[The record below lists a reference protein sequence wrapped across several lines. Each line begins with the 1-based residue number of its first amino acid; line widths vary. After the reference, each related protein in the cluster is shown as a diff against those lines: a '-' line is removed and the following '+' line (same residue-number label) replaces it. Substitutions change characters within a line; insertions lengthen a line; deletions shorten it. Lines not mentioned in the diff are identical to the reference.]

1 MPRSRIFS
9 PQAER
14 EVVDELMRRDL
25 TAFVRRSFETVVP
38 GETLRLNWHI
48 HAMTYTLE
56 QVRQGKIK
64 RLIITIP
71 PRHLKSITTSV
82 AFPAFLLGH
91 DPSAKVVCVS
101 YSTDLAIKHAR
112 DCKAVMTSHW
122 YRRLFPGMC
131 ISEKN
136 TELETVTTQRG
147 YRLATSPGATLT
159 GLGGNYIILDDPMNP
174 KQAMSKAQR
183 SSVIQWFGNTLLTR
197 LNDKSHDV
205 IIVVMQRLHVDDLVG
220 VLLEQGGWHHL
231 DLPAIADAPQ
241 KVAIGRGKFYR
252 RKVGDIL
259 HPALE
264 PAPILAEIKA
274 RMGTM
279 DFSAQYLQRPI
290 PAEGNLIK
298 REWIK
303 LYRALPEKKPGD
315 YTVISWDTALKPTE
329 ISDYSVGT
337 VWQVQ
342 GDNCYLI
349 DLVRGRFDFTE
360 LKRAVMRLKAQWSDA
375 HILIE
380 DKGSGT
386 SLIQELRREQVN
398 TIPITPDVD
407 KVTRLYATQPRFESG
422 SVLFPEGV
430 PWLDGLIG
438 ELLGFPEGRHDD
450 QVDSISQALSW
461 IEKRKQNQVPWVW
474 PVIVRVRNPYREAFP
489 DYRDLP

>member
-1 MPRSRIFS
+1 MPRPRTLS
-9 PQAER
+9 PQAQR
-14 EVVDELMRRDL
+14 EVVDELIRRDL
-25 TAFVRRSFETVVP
+25 VAFVRRSFETVAP
-38 GETLRLNWHI
+38 GESLRLNWHI
-48 HAMTYTLE
+48 RAMAHVLE
-56 QVRQGKIK
+56 QVRRGKIK

-91 DPSAKVVCVS
+91 DPSAKIVCVS
-101 YSTDLAIKHAR
+101 YSADLAIKHAR

-122 YRRLFPGMC
+122 YRRIFPGMR

-136 TELETVTTQRG
+136 TELEIITNKRG
-147 YRLATSPGATLT
+147 GRLATSPGGTLT
-159 GLGGNYIILDDPMNP
+159 GLGGNYFILDDPMNP
-174 KQAMSKAQR
+174 KQAMSKVQR
-183 SSVIQWFGNTLLTR
+183 KSLIQWFGNTLLSR
-197 LNDKSHDV
+197 LNDKSQDV

-220 VLLEQGGWHHL
+220 ALLEQGGWHHL

-241 KVAIGRGKFYR
+241 KVPIGQKKFHR
-252 RKVGDIL
+252 RNVGDIL

-264 PAPILAEIKA
+264 PAHILEEIKA

-290 PAEGNLIK
+290 PAEGNLVK

-315 YTVISWDTALKPTE
+315 FMVTSWDTAMKPTE
-329 ISDYSVGT
+329 ISDFSVGT
-337 VWQVQ
+337 TWLVQ

-360 LKRAVMRLKAQWSDA
+360 LKRAVIRQKAQWPDA

-380 DKGSGT
+380 DKGLGT
-386 SLIQELRREQVN
+386 SLIQELRGEKVN
-398 TIPITPDVD
+398 TIPITPDID

-422 SVLFPEGV
+422 SVHFPENA
-430 PWLDGLIG
+430 PWLDDLIS
-438 ELLGFPEGRHDD
+438 EVLGFPEGRHDD
-450 QVDSISQALSW
+450 QVDSISQALAW
-461 IEKRKQNQVPWVW
+461 IEKRKQNCVDWACPI
-474 PVIVRVRNPYREAFP
+474 IVRVRNPYREAFP

>member
-1 MPRSRIFS
+1 MSPARTLS
-9 PQAER
+9 PQAQR

-25 TAFVRRSFETVVP
+25 VAFVRRSFETVVP
-38 GETLRLNWHI
+38 GESLRLNWHI
-48 HAMTYTLE
+48 HAMAHALE
-56 QVRQGKIK
+56 QVRRGKIK

-91 DPSAKVVCVS
+91 DPSAKIICVS
-101 YSTDLAIKHAR
+101 YSSDLAIKHAR
-112 DCKAVMTSHW
+112 DCKAVMTSRW
-122 YRRLFPGMC
+122 YRRIFPGMR

-136 TELETVTTQRG
+136 TELETVTNQRG
-147 YRLATSPGATLT
+147 YRLATSPGGTLT

-174 KQAMSKAQR
+174 KQAMSKLQR
-183 SSVIQWFGNTLLTR
+183 KSVIQWFGNTLLSR
-197 LNDKSHDV
+197 LNDKSQDV
-205 IIVVMQRLHVDDLVG
+205 IIVVMQRLHVGDLVG
-220 VLLEQGGWHHL
+220 ALLEQGGWYHL
-231 DLPAIADAPQ
+231 DLPAIADAVE
-241 KVAIGRGKFYR
+241 KVPIGPNRFHR
-252 RKVGDIL
+252 RKAGDLL

-264 PAPILAEIKA
+264 PAHILEEIKA

-290 PAEGNLIK
+290 PAEGNLIR

-315 YTVISWDTALKPTE
+315 YMVISWDTAMKPTE

-337 VWQVQ
+337 VWLVQ

-349 DLVRGRFDFTE
+349 DLVRDRFDFIE
-360 LKRAVMRLKAQWSDA
+360 LKRAVMHQRGRSPDA

-398 TIPITPDVD
+398 TIPITPDID

-422 SVLFPEGV
+422 SVHFPENV
-430 PWLDGLIG
+430 SWLDDLIG
-438 ELLGFPEGRHDD
+438 ELLGFPEGRYDD
-450 QVDSISQALSW
+450 QVDSISQALAW
-461 IEKRKQNQVPWVW
+461 IEKRKQDHVPLVW
-474 PVIVRVRNPYREAFP
+474 PIFVRVRNPYREAFP

>member
-1 MPRSRIFS
+1 MPRSHTLS
-9 PQAER
+9 PQAKR
-14 EVVDELMRRDL
+14 EVVDELMRRNL

-48 HAMTYTLE
+48 DAMTYALE
-56 QVRQGKIK
+56 QVRQGKIR
-64 RLIITIP
+64 RLIIAIP

-91 DPSAKVVCVS
+91 DPSSKIVCVS

-112 DCKAVMTSHW
+112 DCKAVMTSRW
-122 YRRLFPGMC
+122 YRRIFPGMC

-197 LNDKSHDV
+197 LNDKSKDV

-220 VLLEQGGWHHL
+220 ALLEQGGWHHL

-241 KVAIGRGKFYR
+241 KVPIARNKFHR
-252 RKVGDIL
+252 RKTGDIL

-264 PAPILAEIKA
+264 PAHILEEIKA

-290 PAEGNLIK
+290 PAEGNLIR

-315 YTVISWDTALKPTE
+315 YKVISWDTAMKPTE

-337 VWQVQ
+337 TWYVQ
-342 GDNCYLI
+342 GDNCYLT

-360 LKRAVMRLKAQWSDA
+360 LKRAVIRQRNQWPDA

-386 SLIQELRREQVN
+386 SLIQQLRHEQVN
-398 TIPITPDVD
+398 TIAISPEND
-407 KVTRLYATQPRFESG
+407 KVTRLYSTQPRFESG
-422 SVLFPEGV
+422 SVHFPENAF
-430 PWLDGLIG
+430 WLDDLIG

-450 QVDSISQALSW
+450 QVDSISQALAW
-461 IEKRKQNQVPWVW
+461 IEKRKRSHVPIVA
-474 PVIVRVRNPYREAFP
+474 PIIVRVRNPYREAFP
-489 DYRDLP
+489 DYRGLP

>member
-1 MPRSRIFS
+1 MPRSRTLS

-38 GETLRLNWHI
+38 NETLRLNWHI
-48 HAMTYTLE
+48 HAMTYALE
-56 QVRQGKIK
+56 QVRQGNIK

-91 DPSAKVVCVS
+91 DPSAKIVCVS

-112 DCKAVMTSHW
+112 DCKAVMTSRW
-122 YRRLFPGMC
+122 YRRLFPGMR

-136 TELETVTTQRG
+136 TELETVTTLRG

-183 SSVIQWFGNTLLTR
+183 GSVIQWFGNTLLTR

-241 KVAIGRGKFYR
+241 KIPIGRGKFSR

-259 HPALE
+259 HPRSS
-264 PAPILAEIKA
+264 PPVSWRK
-274 RMGTM
+274 
-279 DFSAQYLQRPI
+279 S
-290 PAEGNLIK
+290 K
-298 REWIK
+298 REWGQWTF
-303 LYRALPEKKPGD
+303 LRSTCSGPSRP
-315 YTVISWDTALKPTE
+315 
-329 ISDYSVGT
+329 
-337 VWQVQ
+337 
-342 GDNCYLI
+342 
-349 DLVRGRFDFTE
+349 
-360 LKRAVMRLKAQWSDA
+360 KA
-375 HILIE
+375 
-380 DKGSGT
+380 T
-386 SLIQELRREQVN
+386 
-398 TIPITPDVD
+398 
-407 KVTRLYATQPRFESG
+407 
-422 SVLFPEGV
+422 
-430 PWLDGLIG
+430 
-438 ELLGFPEGRHDD
+438 
-450 QVDSISQALSW
+450 
-461 IEKRKQNQVPWVW
+461 
-474 PVIVRVRNPYREAFP
+474 
-489 DYRDLP
+489 

>member
-1 MPRSRIFS
+1 MSPARTLS
-9 PQAER
+9 PQAQR
-14 EVVDELMRRDL
+14 KVIDELMRRDL
-25 TAFVRRSFETVVP
+25 VAFVRRSFETVVP
-38 GETLRLNWHI
+38 GESLRLNWHI
-48 HAMTYTLE
+48 RAMAHVLE
-56 QVRQGKIK
+56 QVRRGKIK

-91 DPSAKVVCVS
+91 DPSAKIICVS
-101 YSTDLAIKHAR
+101 YSADLAIKHAR
-112 DCKAVMTSHW
+112 DCKAVMTSSW
-122 YRRLFPGMC
+122 YRRIFPGMR

-136 TELETVTTQRG
+136 TELEAVTTKCG
-147 YRLATSPGATLT
+147 YRLATSPGGTLT

-174 KQAMSKAQR
+174 KQAMSKLQR
-183 SSVIQWFGNTLLTR
+183 KSVIQWFGNTLLSR
-197 LNDKSHDV
+197 LNDKSQDV
-205 IIVVMQRLHVDDLVG
+205 IIVVMQRLHVDDLIG
-220 VLLEQGGWHHL
+220 ALLEQGGWYHL
-231 DLPAIADAPQ
+231 DLSAIADAPE
-241 KVAIGRGKFYR
+241 KVSIGPNKFHR
-252 RKVGDIL
+252 RKAGDLL
-259 HPALE
+259 HPAFE
-264 PAPILAEIKA
+264 PAHILQEIKA
-274 RMGTM
+274 RMGMM

-315 YTVISWDTALKPTE
+315 YMVISWDTAMKPTE

-337 VWQVQ
+337 IWHVQ

-360 LKRAVMRLKAQWSDA
+360 LKRAVMHQRARWLDA

-398 TIPITPDVD
+398 TISITPDTD
-407 KVTRLYATQPRFESG
+407 KVTRPRFESG
-422 SVLFPEGV
+422 SVHFPENA
-430 PWLDGLIG
+430 PWLDDLIS
-438 ELLGFPEGRHDD
+438 ELLGFPEGRYDD
-450 QVDSISQALSW
+450 QVDSISQALAW
-461 IEKRKQNQVPWVW
+461 IEKRKQSHA
-474 PVIVRVRNPYREAFP
+474 PVVLPIIVRVRNPYREAFP

>member
-1 MPRSRIFS
+1 MPQSRTLS

-38 GETLRLNWHI
+38 NETLRLNWHI
-48 HAMTYTLE
+48 HAMTYALE
-56 QVRQGKIK
+56 QVRQGNIK

-91 DPSAKVVCVS
+91 DPSSKIVCVS

-112 DCKAVMTSHW
+112 DCKAVMTSGW
-122 YRRLFPGMC
+122 YRRIFPGMR

-147 YRLATSPGATLT
+147 YRMATSPGATLT

-183 SSVIQWFGNTLLTR
+183 TSVIQWFGNTLLTR
-197 LNDKSHDV
+197 LNDKSRDV

-220 VLLEQGGWHHL
+220 ILLEQGGWHHL

-241 KVAIGRGKFYR
+241 KVPIARKKFHR
-252 RKVGDIL
+252 RKTGDIL

-264 PAPILAEIKA
+264 PAHILEEIKA

-290 PAEGNLIK
+290 PAEGNLIR

-303 LYRALPEKKPGD
+303 LYRALPEKKSGD
-315 YTVISWDTALKPTE
+315 STVISWDTAMKPTE

-337 VWQVQ
+337 AWYVQ

-349 DLVRGRFDFTE
+349 DLVRGRFDFAE
-360 LKRAVMRLKAQWSDA
+360 LKRAVIGRRNQWPDA

-398 TIPITPDVD
+398 PIAITPDVD
-407 KVTRLYATQPRFESG
+407 KVTRVYATQPRFESG
-422 SVLFPEGV
+422 SVHFPENA
-430 PWLDGLIG
+430 PWLDDLIG

-450 QVDSISQALSW
+450 QVDSISQALAW
-461 IEKRKQNQVPWVW
+461 IEKRKQSHMPIVAPI
-474 PVIVRVRNPYREAFP
+474 IVRVRNPYREAFP

>member
-1 MPRSRIFS
+1 
-9 PQAER
+9 
-14 EVVDELMRRDL
+14 
-25 TAFVRRSFETVVP
+25 
-38 GETLRLNWHI
+38 
-48 HAMTYTLE
+48 
-56 QVRQGKIK
+56 
-64 RLIITIP
+64 
-71 PRHLKSITTSV
+71 
-82 AFPAFLLGH
+82 
-91 DPSAKVVCVS
+91 
-101 YSTDLAIKHAR
+101 
-112 DCKAVMTSHW
+112 
-122 YRRLFPGMC
+122 
-131 ISEKN
+131 
-136 TELETVTTQRG
+136 
-147 YRLATSPGATLT
+147 
-159 GLGGNYIILDDPMNP
+159 MNP

-197 LNDKSHDV
+197 LNDKSQGV

-264 PAPILAEIKA
+264 PASILAEIKA

-360 LKRAVMRLKAQWSDA
+360 LKRAVMRLRAQWSDA

-430 PWLDGLIG
+430 PWLDDLIS

-450 QVDSISQALSW
+450 QVDSISQALAW
-461 IEKRKQNQVPWVW
+461 IEKRKQDHVPLV
-474 PVIVRVRNPYREAFP
+474 
-489 DYRDLP
+489 

>member
-1 MPRSRIFS
+1 MPRQSALS
-9 PQAER
+9 PLAQR
-14 EVVDELMRRDL
+14 ELVDELMRRNL
-25 TAFVRRSFETVVP
+25 VAFVRRCFETVAP
-38 GETLRLNWHI
+38 GETLRMNWHI
-48 HAMTYTLE
+48 DAMAHALE
-56 QVRQGKIK
+56 EVRRGKIK

-91 DPSAKVVCVS
+91 DPSSKIICVS

-112 DCKAVMTSHW
+112 DCKAVMTSRW
-122 YRRLFPGMC
+122 YRRIFPPMC

-147 YRLATSPGATLT
+147 YRLATSPGGTLT

-174 KQAMSKAQR
+174 KQAMSKTQR
-183 SSVIQWFGNTLLTR
+183 TSVIQWFGNTLLTR
-197 LNDKSHDV
+197 LNDKSEDV

-220 VLLEQGGWHHL
+220 ALLEQGGWHHL

-241 KVAIGRGKFYR
+241 KVPIGPKKFHW
-252 RKVGDIL
+252 RKVGDL
-259 HPALE
+259 RHPALE
-264 PAPILAEIKA
+264 PAHILAEIKA

-290 PAEGNLIK
+290 PAEGNMIK

-303 LYRALPEKKPGD
+303 LYRALPEKKSGD
-315 YTVISWDTALKPTE
+315 YTVISWDTAMKPTE
-329 ISDYSVGT
+329 LSDYSVGT
-337 VWQVQ
+337 AWQVQ

-349 DLVRGRFDFTE
+349 DLIRGRFDFAE
-360 LKRAVMRLKAQWSDA
+360 LKRAVMRQKAQWPEA

-386 SLIQELRREQVN
+386 SLIQELRRERVN
-398 TIPITPDVD
+398 PIPITPDID

-422 SVLFPEGV
+422 SVYFPEHA
-430 PWLDGLIG
+430 WLSDLID
-438 ELLGFPEGRHDD
+438 ELLGFPEGRYDD
-450 QVDSISQALSW
+450 QVDSISQALAW
-461 IEKRKQNQVPWVW
+461 IEKRKQSYVPLVL
-474 PVIVRVRNPYREAFP
+474 PIVVRCRNPYREAFP
-489 DYRDLP
+489 DYRDIPR

>member
-1 MPRSRIFS
+1 M
-9 PQAER
+9 
-14 EVVDELMRRDL
+14 
-25 TAFVRRSFETVVP
+25 
-38 GETLRLNWHI
+38 
-48 HAMTYTLE
+48 
-56 QVRQGKIK
+56 
-64 RLIITIP
+64 
-71 PRHLKSITTSV
+71 

-91 DPSAKVVCVS
+91 DPSAKIVCVS

-122 YRRLFPGMC
+122 YRRLFPGMR

-197 LNDKSHDV
+197 LNDKSQGV

-241 KVAIGRGKFYR
+241 KVAIGRGKFSR

-337 VWQVQ
+337 AWQVQ

-349 DLVRGRFDFTE
+349 DLVRDRFDFTE
-360 LKRAVMRLKAQWSDA
+360 LKRAVMRLRAQWPHA

-430 PWLDGLIG
+430 PWLDDLIS

-450 QVDSISQALSW
+450 QVDSISQALAW
-461 IEKRKQNQVPWVW
+461 IEKRKQDHVPLVW
-474 PVIVRVRNPYREAFP
+474 PIIVRVRNPYREAFP

>member
-1 MPRSRIFS
+1 
-9 PQAER
+9 
-14 EVVDELMRRDL
+14 VDELLRRNLVD
-25 TAFVRRSFETVVP
+25 FVRRSFETVVP
-38 GETLRLNWHI
+38 GESLRLNWHI
-48 HAMTYTLE
+48 PAMAHVLE
-56 QVRQGKIK
+56 QVRWRKIK

-91 DPSAKVVCVS
+91 DPSSKIVCVS

-112 DCKAVMTSHW
+112 DCKAVMISRW
-122 YRRLFPGMC
+122 YRRIFPGMR

-136 TELETVTTQRG
+136 TELETVTTMRG

-159 GLGGNYIILDDPMNP
+159 GLGGNFIILDDPMNP

-183 SSVIQWFGNTLLTR
+183 SSVIQWFGNTLLSR
-197 LNDKSHDV
+197 LNDKSQDV

-220 VLLEQGGWHHL
+220 ALLEQGGWHHL
-231 DLPAIADAPQ
+231 NLPAIADVPEKVPIGQ
-241 KVAIGRGKFYR
+241 KKFYR
-252 RKVGDIL
+252 RKVGDVL

-264 PAPILAEIKA
+264 PAHILEEIKA

-290 PAEGNLIK
+290 PAEGNMIK

-303 LYRALPEKKPGD
+303 SYRALPEKKPGD
-315 YTVISWDTALKPTE
+315 YTVISWDTAMKPTE
-329 ISDYSVGT
+329 MSDYSVGT
-337 VWQVQ
+337 VWHVQ
-342 GDNCYLI
+342 GDNFYLI

-360 LKRAVMRLKAQWSDA
+360 LKRAVIGQRTQRPDA

-398 TIPITPDVD
+398 PIAISPETD
-407 KVTRLYATQPRFESG
+407 KVTRLFATQPRFESG
-422 SVLFPEGV
+422 SVHFPESA
-430 PWLDGLIG
+430 PWLDDLVS
-438 ELLGFPEGRHDD
+438 ELLGFPQGRHDD
-450 QVDSISQALSW
+450 QVDSISQALAW
-461 IEKRKQNQVPWVW
+461 IVKRDQSRLATVGPIMVPVC
-474 PVIVRVRNPYREAFP
+474 NPYREAFP
-489 DYRDLP
+489 HYTDIPW

>member
-1 MPRSRIFS
+1 MSRAHVLS
-9 PQAER
+9 PQVQR
-14 EVVDELMRRDL
+14 EVVDELIRRDL
-25 TAFVRRSFETVVP
+25 VAFTRRSFETVAP
-38 GETLRLNWHI
+38 GESLRLNWHI
-48 HAMTYTLE
+48 RAMAHVLE
-56 QVRQGKIK
+56 QVRRGRIK

-91 DPSAKVVCVS
+91 DPSDKIVCVS
-101 YSTDLAIKHAR
+101 YSADLAIKHAR
-112 DCKAVMTSHW
+112 DCKAVMTSAW
-122 YRRLFPGMC
+122 YRRIFPGMR

-147 YRLATSPGATLT
+147 FRLATSVGGTLT

-174 KQAMSKAQR
+174 KQAMSETQR
-183 SSVIQWFGNTLLTR
+183 SSVIQWFGNTLLSR
-197 LNDKSHDV
+197 LNDKSQDV

-220 VLLEQGGWHHL
+220 ALLDHGGWYHL

-241 KVAIGRGKFYR
+241 KIPIGRGKFHR

-259 HPALE
+259 HPTLE

-290 PAEGNLIK
+290 PAEGNMIR
-298 REWIK
+298 RESIK
-303 LYRALPEKKPGD
+303 LYRAQPEKKPGD
-315 YTVISWDTALKPTE
+315 YTVISWDTAMKPTE

-337 VWQVQ
+337 VWYVQ
-342 GDNCYLI
+342 GDNCHLI
-349 DLVRGRFDFTE
+349 DLVRGRFEFTE
-360 LKRAVMRLKAQWSDA
+360 LKRAVIGQRNQWPNA

-398 TIPITPDVD
+398 PIAITPDVD

-422 SVLFPEGV
+422 SVHFPENA
-430 PWLDGLIG
+430 PWLDDLIG

-450 QVDSISQALSW
+450 QVDSISQALAW
-461 IEKRKQNQVPWVW
+461 IEKRKQSHMPIVAPI
-474 PVIVRVRNPYREAFP
+474 IVRVRNPYREAFP

>member
-1 MPRSRIFS
+1 MSQPRTLSLLAQRK
-9 PQAER
+9 
-14 EVVDELMRRDL
+14 VVDELIRRDL
-25 TAFVRRSFETVVP
+25 VAFVRRSFETVAP

-48 HAMTYTLE
+48 HAMAHDLE
-56 QVRQGKIK
+56 QVRRGKIK

-91 DPSAKVVCVS
+91 DPSTKIVCVS
-101 YSTDLAIKHAR
+101 YSADLAIKHAR
-112 DCKAVMTSHW
+112 DCKAVMTSSW
-122 YRRLFPGMC
+122 YRRIFPEMR

-147 YRLATSPGATLT
+147 YRLATSPGGTLT

-174 KQAMSKAQR
+174 KQAMSKTQR
-183 SSVIQWFGNTLLTR
+183 KSLIQWFGNTLLSR
-197 LNDKSHDV
+197 LNDKSQDV
-205 IIVVMQRLHVDDLVG
+205 IIVVMQRLHIDDLVG
-220 VLLEQGGWHHL
+220 ALLEQGGWHHL

-241 KVAIGRGKFYR
+241 KIPIGPKKFHR
-252 RKVGDIL
+252 RKVGDVL

-264 PAPILAEIKA
+264 PAHILDEIKG

-303 LYRALPEKKPGD
+303 LYRVLPDKKSGD
-315 YTVISWDTALKPTE
+315 YVVISWDTAMKPTE

-337 VWQVQ
+337 AWQVQ

-349 DLVRGRFDFTE
+349 DLVRGRFDFAE
-360 LKRAVMRLKAQWSDA
+360 LKRAVIRQRAQWPDA

-398 TIPITPDVD
+398 TIAISPEND
-407 KVTRLYATQPRFESG
+407 KVTRLFATQPRFESG
-422 SVLFPEGV
+422 SVHFPESA
-430 PWLDGLIG
+430 PWLDDLVT
-438 ELLGFPEGRHDD
+438 ELLGFPEGRYDD
-450 QVDSISQALSW
+450 QVDSISQALAW
-461 IEKRKQNQVPWVW
+461 IEKRKRSCVPLVW
-474 PVIVRVRNPYREAFP
+474 PIIVRVSNSYREAFP
-489 DYRDLP
+489 HYRDIP